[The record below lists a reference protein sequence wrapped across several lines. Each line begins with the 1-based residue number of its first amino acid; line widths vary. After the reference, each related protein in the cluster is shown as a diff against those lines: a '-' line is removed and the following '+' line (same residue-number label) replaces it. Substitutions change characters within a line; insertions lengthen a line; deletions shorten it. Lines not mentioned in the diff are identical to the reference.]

1 MKLKNNTPEKQH
13 KNNLEDFRKYYRQRE
28 QLLFKSMLT
37 GSKIK
42 EEEIEKLYKTINH

>member
-1 MKLKNNTPEKQH
+1 MKLKNDLPEK
-13 KNNLEDFRKYYRQRE
+13 KSKKLEDFRRYYRQRE